1 MSEPNSAAA
10 RPAESAADAA
20 SDAASDTGVRFD
32 PDANRYIIELDGDY
46 AGFSQVVLRDDQVV
60 FIHTVVDEK
69 FEGRG
74 VGSRLIRAALEDV
87 RDKGRRVVAV
97 CPFVTA
103 YLGKHPEWASIRDRP
118 TSALL
123 ATLSN

>member
-1 MSEPNSAAA
+1 MSIETGNDADRSADV
-10 RPAESAADAA
+10 S
-20 SDAASDTGVRFD
+20 TVRFD
-32 PDANRYIIELDGDY
+32 PDTNRYIIEIGGVY
-46 AGFSQVVLRDDQVV
+46 AGFSQVAQHGDQVV

-74 VGSRLIRAALEDV
+74 VGSRLIGAALEDV
-87 RDKGRRVVAV
+87 KSKGERIVAV

-103 YLGKHPEWASIRDRP
+103 YLTKHKEWEPLRDRP

-123 ATLSN
+123 GSLSR